1 MSVLGEQYM
10 WIFVFFDLP
19 VETKTQRRRA
29 TKFRKWLLKDGYI
42 MIQFS
47 VYARI
52 CNGLSRANKHITRL
66 ERIIPP
72 EGSVRSL
79 IITDKQY
86 GKMKIHAGDFTLD
99 EKAVTTTKNH
109 QLSLF

>member
-10 WIFVFFDLP
+10 WIMVFFDLP
-19 VETKTQRRRA
+19 VATKIQRRRA
-29 TKFRKWLLKDGYI
+29 AKFRKWLIKDGYI
-42 MIQFS
+42 MLQFS

-52 CNGLSRANKHITRL
+52 CNGVARANKHITRL
-66 ERIIPP
+66 EKIIPP

-79 IITDKQY
+79 MITDKQY
-86 GKMKIHAGDFTLD
+86 GKMKIHAGDFTLN
-99 EKAVTTTKNH
+99 EKAVNTTKSH